1 MARQIARDSIA
12 IIGCGHVGSTSA
24 YALMLRGVAR
34 ELILLDINRD
44 TAEAEAMD
52 LQHAVAMT
60 RPVRIRVGDYRDA
73 AQASIVI
80 IAAGVAGEPGESR
93 LNLLARNV
101 RVVRDCMTALS
112 AEGFAGIVLMTTNPV
127 DVLAQVAYE
136 ESGFPAGRV
145 IGSGTLLDS
154 ARLRAMLGEEVGVE
168 ARSVH
173 AYIIGEHGDSEIAAW
188 SSADVAGVPLREYA
202 RDGQLIDPSA
212 VLERVRQAAP
222 DIIRSKGF
230 TSFAIASCVTR
241 ICEAILRD
249 EHTVLPVSTL
259 LSGQY
264 GLFGVYLSLPCVVG
278 RSGVERV
285 IEMPLDAVEH
295 AGLHASAGVLQRAL
309 LAVRSGSRQ
318 HRSGH
323 GVSAT

>member
-112 AEGFAGIVLMTTNPV
+112 AEGFTGIVLMTTNPV

-154 ARLRAMLGEEVGVE
+154 ARLRAMLGEELGVE

-309 LAVRSGSRQ
+309 LAVRSGSR
-318 HRSGH
+318 
-323 GVSAT
+323 VAAV